1 MRPKGTRHALR
12 MIGFLLRQEGR
23 ALGKNRSREES
34 WEAYQ
39 RSVAYHRAA
48 VLIVAAEHAPDRG
61 FLEKRAAMLI
71 TEAHQK
77 KP

>member
-48 VLIVAAEHAPDRG
+48 VLIVAAEHAPDPR
-61 FLEKRAAMLI
+61 FLERRAAEIMAG
-71 TEAHQK
+71 AHK
-77 KP
+77 RKP